1 MCDVVQCV
9 DFQVIFRFHFELD
22 NAGVCPACDRRVVE
36 SVLVENASPA
46 VGVDLSAPH
55 LLYGKEGA
63 RIFKR
68 DYSCGC
74 LLLGACDALAL
85 LLILD
90 L

>member
-1 MCDVVQCV
+1 MCDAVQCIDLSSISISSWTIV
-9 DFQVIFRFHFELD
+9 YPV
-22 NAGVCPACDRRVVE
+22 CDRRVVGY
-36 SVLVENASPA
+36 VLVENASPA